1 MNRLLNESW
10 IEGLPDNIVE
20 NLEELNRYV
29 VRRICERIK
38 EIGDIGTSD
47 AHRLKSAVEYA
58 GADLGSIEREIS
70 RIMEMNRQ
78 EVQRLFEE
86 VASENIDFANTY
98 YAARGMEELRTYR
111 SRANLTAFVEAAKRT
126 AMDGTANL
134 SHTHMI
140 GFKREK
146 RVVPLREYYIT
157 AIDRAITF
165 VQTGTVE
172 YQTAMRSTVRNM
184 ARSGLRRVT
193 FDNGYSRR
201 LDSQAR
207 MNILEG
213 VRRLNADMMEETG
226 REFGADGVEIS
237 VHGLCA
243 PDHQPIQGR
252 QYSNREYAR
261 LNARLQRPIGTLNCH
276 HFATPIILGVSKPV
290 HSAQELEEI
299 NARSNAPVEYRGRTM
314 TRYEASQKQRQLET
328 AIRYAK
334 DERDACVAAG
344 DKIGAAQAR
353 KRSAALGREY
363 KSFCEQAGLTP
374 RPERTRSM
382 TGPTVER
389 APKVLDKTAKSG
401 IIETKGPKEI
411 PDVGKAKGMMP
422 QDVTLEYLKAA
433 TPDSHT
439 VQDLHSCTI
448 NGVTYTVDGHSVLL
462 DYSPHEKEIAG
473 LLERELGGEFFMV
486 PRVNVPQGVSTPDYL
501 FRGIGYDLKT
511 IGADAGPKTILNR
524 IKKAKKQAH
533 NFVIDVTSA
542 EHLPD
547 ELIDRQLEK
556 IFRDKETLFVDE
568 IIVIRDKKIVKIVK
582 RA

>member
-20 NLEELNRYV
+20 NLEDLNRYV
-29 VRRICERIK
+29 VRRICERIR

-47 AHRLKSAVEYA
+47 ANRLMSVIEYA
-58 GADLGSIEREIS
+58 GADLGAIEREIS
-70 RIMEMNRQ
+70 CIMRMNRA

-86 VASENIDFANTY
+86 VAAENIDFANTY

-111 SRANLTAFVEAAKRT
+111 NRANLTAFVESAKRA

-134 SHTHMI
+134 SHTYMI
-140 GFKREK
+140 GFKRG
-146 RVVPLREYYIT
+146 RQVVPLREYYI
-157 AIDRAITF
+157 AAVDRAVTF
-165 VQTGTVE
+165 VRTGTVD
-172 YQTAMRSTVRNM
+172 YQTAMRSTVRDM

-193 FDNGYSRR
+193 FDSGYSRR

-226 REFGADGVEIS
+226 KEFGADGVEIS

-243 PDHQPIQGR
+243 PDHQSIQGR
-252 QYSNREYAR
+252 QYSNREYER
-261 LNARLQRPIGTLNCH
+261 LNERLQRPIGTLNCH
-276 HFATPIILGVSKPV
+276 HFATPIILGISKPV
-290 HSAQELEEI
+290 HSARELEEI

-314 TRYEASQKQRQLET
+314 TRYEASQEQRQLET

-334 DERDACVAAG
+334 DERDAYAAAG

-389 APKVLDKTAKSG
+389 IKGLKSVEKRTEYRYNGDGTIVVTHDLTGISHPRLSPQMEPFSVVETISQSGRQTDRTYYGKDGAMEKQISSGPHGNPKRHPFGEHGEHAHD
-401 IIETKGPKEI
+401 IIWK
-411 PDVGKAKGMMP
+411 
-422 QDVTLEYLKAA
+422 
-433 TPDSHT
+433 
-439 VQDLHSCTI
+439 
-448 NGVTYTVDGHSVLL
+448 DG
-462 DYSPHEKEIAG
+462 
-473 LLERELGGEFFMV
+473 
-486 PRVNVPQGVSTPDYL
+486 
-501 FRGIGYDLKT
+501 
-511 IGADAGPKTILNR
+511 
-524 IKKAKKQAH
+524 
-533 NFVIDVTSA
+533 
-542 EHLPD
+542 
-547 ELIDRQLEK
+547 
-556 IFRDKETLFVDE
+556 
-568 IIVIRDKKIVKIVK
+568 KIVDRPARDLTDAERKENGDIL
-582 RA
+582 

>member
-1 MNRLLNESW
+1 MKVLFKRLKNRWEKMNRLLNESW

-29 VRRICERIK
+29 VRRICERIR

-47 AHRLKSAVEYA
+47 TNRLMSVIEYA
-58 GADLGSIEREIS
+58 GSDLGAIEREIS
-70 RIMEMNRQ
+70 RIMKMNRA

-86 VASENIDFANTY
+86 VAAENIAFANTY

-134 SHTHMI
+134 SHTYMI
-140 GFKREK
+140 GFKRGGQ
-146 RVVPLREYYIT
+146 VVPLREYYI
-157 AIDRAITF
+157 AAVDRAVTF
-165 VQTGTVE
+165 VRTGTVD
-172 YQTAMRSTVRNM
+172 YQTAMRSTVRDM

-193 FDNGYSRR
+193 FDSGYSRR

-226 REFGADGVEIS
+226 KEFGADGVEIS

-252 QYSNREYAR
+252 QYSSREYER
-261 LNARLQRPIGTLNCH
+261 LNERLQRPIGTLNCH
-276 HFATPIILGVSKPV
+276 HFATPIILGVSKPI
-290 HSAQELEEI
+290 HSARELEEI
-299 NARSNAPVEYRGRTM
+299 NARSNARVEYRGRTM

-334 DERDACVAAG
+334 DERDAYAAAG

-382 TGPTVER
+382 TGPTVV
-389 APKVLDKTAKSG
+389 KV
-401 IIETKGPKEI
+401 
-411 PDVGKAKGMMP
+411 
-422 QDVTLEYLKAA
+422 
-433 TPDSHT
+433 
-439 VQDLHSCTI
+439 
-448 NGVTYTVDGHSVLL
+448 
-462 DYSPHEKEIAG
+462 
-473 LLERELGGEFFMV
+473 
-486 PRVNVPQGVSTPDYL
+486 
-501 FRGIGYDLKT
+501 
-511 IGADAGPKTILNR
+511 
-524 IKKAKKQAH
+524 
-533 NFVIDVTSA
+533 
-542 EHLPD
+542 
-547 ELIDRQLEK
+547 
-556 IFRDKETLFVDE
+556 
-568 IIVIRDKKIVKIVK
+568 
-582 RA
+582 

>member
-1 MNRLLNESW
+1 MSRLLNESW

-47 AHRLKSAVEYA
+47 SHRLKSAIEYA
-58 GADLGSIEREIS
+58 GADLDAIEKEIS
-70 RIMEMNRQ
+70 KIMSMNRA

-86 VASENIDFANTY
+86 VAAENISFANTY
-98 YAARGMEELRTYR
+98 YAARGMEELQTYR

-126 AMDGTANL
+126 AMEGTANL
-134 SHTHMI
+134 SHTHTV
-140 GFKREK
+140 GFKRGR

-157 AIDRAITF
+157 AIDRAVTF
-165 VQTGTVE
+165 VQTGTVD
-172 YQTAMRSTVRNM
+172 YQTAMRSTVRDM

-193 FDNGYSRR
+193 FDSGYSRR

-226 REFGADGVEIS
+226 KEFGADGVEIS
-237 VHGLCA
+237 AHGLCA

-252 QYSNREYAR
+252 QFSNREYER
-261 LNARLQRPIGTLNCH
+261 LNGRLQRPVGTLNCH

-290 HSAQELEEI
+290 HSARELEEI
-299 NARSNAPVEYRGRTM
+299 NARSNAPVEYRGHTM

-382 TGPTVER
+382 TGPAVER
-389 APKVLDKTAKSG
+389 APKNLEKTARSG
-401 IIETKGPKEI
+401 IIGTKSSKEI
-411 PDVGKAKGMMP
+411 PEMP
-422 QDVTLEYLKAA
+422 KETAARRRVKSIDVTREYLKSA
-433 TPDSHT
+433 TPGQGT
-439 VQDLHSCTI
+439 
-448 NGVTYTVDGHSVLL
+448 VTYDEGYKAGKHRSEIKISEWIYNTFGGDIHILDDRGYADVSPDYQWNGKLWELKEPSTKTSTDNAVKKALKQIYKNPGGLIL
-462 DYSPHEKEIAG
+462 DYGDHEISVEI
-473 LLERELGGEFFMV
+473 LEVIRRRIERSGISE
-486 PRVNVPQGVSTPDYL
+486 VSEVDVIFL
-501 FRGIGYDLKT
+501 RK
-511 IGADAGPKTILNR
+511 GALATILRHKN
-524 IKKAKKQAH
+524 
-533 NFVIDVTSA
+533 
-542 EHLPD
+542 E
-547 ELIDRQLEK
+547 DR
-556 IFRDKETLFVDE
+556 
-568 IIVIRDKKIVKIVK
+568 
-582 RA
+582 